1 MKQVFLY
8 SILML
13 LFSAGGLQGCSDT
26 PDTLPDPGDPDRK
39 EELTSIFPIHG
50 ICRQNLQWVNNS
62 KTVEIANNIVKSDI
76 PVVRIN
82 GVKEDGS
89 IDQVIHSIN
98 IFADRGI
105 KVLLIQPMW
114 MEMFPLGYQKVPGPN
129 FKLYRMADIDLVR
142 FRSYMNELLKQIALR
157 TSKDA
162 LIGLELFNE
171 ANWGDFNGDLQPNAA
186 GKGEVFRLD
195 TPLDLPSFQPI
206 YAGIGKYGKCL
217 AITKELMDTHFAN
230 RNVKLVTTG
239 MVSGGERNNY
249 SWSINRGISVVATN
263 MFMTLLQGKHPD
275 QTDQT
280 NYLQFADG
288 IGLHAYPP
296 LVDDMENEL
305 RTYYFNPIN
314 AILEQPL
321 PYWMTEWGFARPQF
335 QNNGGEARRLEY
347 FHRFIEAIETIGN
360 TDMTAL
366 YEFDATN
373 NHNIWENGALL
384 ESGTIFQYI
393 NN

>member
-1 MKQVFLY
+1 MMKQVFLY

-98 IFADRGI
+98 IFADRGV

-162 LIGLELFNE
+162 LIG
-171 ANWGDFNGDLQPNAA
+171 
-186 GKGEVFRLD
+186 
-195 TPLDLPSFQPI
+195 
-206 YAGIGKYGKCL
+206 
-217 AITKELMDTHFAN
+217 
-230 RNVKLVTTG
+230 
-239 MVSGGERNNY
+239 
-249 SWSINRGISVVATN
+249 
-263 MFMTLLQGKHPD
+263 
-275 QTDQT
+275 
-280 NYLQFADG
+280 
-288 IGLHAYPP
+288 
-296 LVDDMENEL
+296 
-305 RTYYFNPIN
+305 
-314 AILEQPL
+314 
-321 PYWMTEWGFARPQF
+321 
-335 QNNGGEARRLEY
+335 
-347 FHRFIEAIETIGN
+347 
-360 TDMTAL
+360 
-366 YEFDATN
+366 
-373 NHNIWENGALL
+373 
-384 ESGTIFQYI
+384 
-393 NN
+393 